1 MVIPSIHRALH
12 SNALQGM
19 DLFTMYP
26 ASDTDWVLTKWIQCY
41 KAYLNPRPENYY

>member
-26 ASDTDWVLTKWIQCY
+26 ASDTGYSLSGYNVTKLI
-41 KAYLNPRPENYY
+41 

>member
-19 DLFTMYP
+19 GLFTMYTV
-26 ASDTDWVLTKWIQCY
+26 SDTGYSLSGYSVTKLI
-41 KAYLNPRPENYY
+41 

>member
-12 SNALQGM
+12 SNALHGM

-26 ASDTDWVLTKWIQCY
+26 ASDTGYSLSGYSVTKLI
-41 KAYLNPRPENYY
+41 

>member
-19 DLFTMYP
+19 DLFTI
-26 ASDTDWVLTKWIQCY
+26 SDTEASLSVTKLI
-41 KAYLNPRPENYY
+41 